1 MPSGAAAGGRSPST
15 GTDRDRC
22 GRLDRVNVLDL
33 TPHEARFVRLEAT
46 LNMRDLGGL
55 PLAGGGATRSGRLLR
70 SDVPLRLPPADLAT
84 LGRLGLRTV
93 VDLRQAHELEREPS
107 ALTGRSDV
115 TVHHVELWTLV
126 NDGGEQ
132 PDDPWSITGFYLALL
147 EHAGAAF
154 AASARILADAEGAA
168 LFHCT
173 AGKDRTGMLA
183 MLLLDLAGV
192 ERDALVAD
200 FALTDARIEPIRTRL
215 LDDAERRG
223 IARADFVRLL
233 GATPDLIE
241 PALEHLDRR
250 HGGAAAYLRRHG
262 VSDPTLERL
271 HAKLTA

>member
-1 MPSGAAAGGRSPST
+1 
-15 GTDRDRC
+15 
-22 GRLDRVNVLDL
+22 VNAIDL
-33 TPHEARFVRLEAT
+33 ALHEARFVPLEAT

-55 PLAGGGATRSGRLLR
+55 PLARGGATRSGRLLR
-70 SDVPLRLPPADLAT
+70 SDVPLRLPPADMAT
-84 LGRLGLRTV
+84 LHRLGLRTV
-93 VDLRQAHELEREPS
+93 VDLRQTHEIVREPS
-107 ALTGRSDV
+107 ALSDHSDV

-126 NDGGEQ
+126 NDSGEQ

-147 EHAGAAF
+147 DHAGPAF
-154 AASARILADAEGAA
+154 AASARILAEADGAA

-200 FALTDARIEPIRTRL
+200 FALTDARIEPIRSRL
-215 LDDAERRG
+215 LEDAERRG

-241 PALEHLDRR
+241 PALEHLDERY
-250 HGGAAAYLRRHG
+250 GGAAAYLHRHG
-262 VSDPTLERL
+262 ASDATLERL
-271 HAKLTA
+271 RAKLTA